1 MKKLYSLMLV
11 IAMVFVSCSQIDE
24 LLTKNNG
31 NTRIDK
37 QFLSMKWAT
46 IFICVV
52 FFVAGMLSILASV
65 FNWHWFFESSNAR
78 MLTGKMTRRM
88 ARVLYAALGIA
99 IIYMGS
105 VVAKSLF

>member
-1 MKKLYSLMLV
+1 
-11 IAMVFVSCSQIDE
+11 
-24 LLTKNNG
+24 
-31 NTRIDK
+31 
-37 QFLSMKWAT
+37 MKWAT

-65 FNWHWFFESSNAR
+65 FNWHWFFESANAR

>member
-1 MKKLYSLMLV
+1 
-11 IAMVFVSCSQIDE
+11 
-24 LLTKNNG
+24 
-31 NTRIDK
+31 
-37 QFLSMKWAT
+37 MKWAT

-65 FNWHWFFESSNAR
+65 FNWHWFFFFFYAR